1 MTLLSFGHSELS
13 VDPCSAKGLTFR
25 HCRSLSA
32 CGNDSRLR
40 LPSSFGTFGHGDQVK
55 GKGELLLGF
64 PRGFYK
70 SSPPEP
76 LLEMKVGG
84 LLSLPLRILG
94 ALQLHA
100 G

>member
-1 MTLLSFGHSELS
+1 
-13 VDPCSAKGLTFR
+13 
-25 HCRSLSA
+25 
-32 CGNDSRLR
+32 
-40 LPSSFGTFGHGDQVK
+40 VK